1 MKIAITGGIGSGKSY
16 ICHLLEQRGVE
27 IFYCDDEAKRIMVE
41 HHGVQDAL
49 TALVGPEVYTGQP
62 DSLQLNKAV
71 LGSYLRKN
79 AENTAKVNAIVH
91 PRVAEAFLESGKE
104 WMECAILKESGFQHL
119 VDRIVVVTCPLEERY
134 RRIMERDHCDRDTV
148 SRWLSMQISDEE
160 RLEMADFQIKN
171 DGVIP
176 LEEQITELLSMK
188 ADEQNQTMTESNKE
202 ETLASFPYAG
212 EKFADIQMLRYKVEG
227 FDDLNLQQKTY
238 IYHLTEAALAGRD
251 ILFDQNGKYNLRLR
265 RMLEAVYLSLDENSL
280 DADAFKVYMKRF
292 WFSSGIHHH
301 YGCEKFQPGFSEE
314 WLREALTA
322 INYPIDDELLRVIF
336 DPTVDPLRCNQRENE
351 DLLLTSASNYYED
364 GITQAEAEKFYADLR
379 ANSSCKA
386 DCPPQFGLNSRL
398 ERTNDGRLKEN
409 IYRIGELYSLA
420 IEKIVGHLID
430 ALPFAENDQQR
441 KVIRLLIDFYNT
453 GNLTVFDDY
462 CIAWLEDTASLIDF
476 VNGFTE
482 TYGDPLGYKASW
494 ESIVNFKDLVA
505 TQRTETMAANAQWF
519 EDHSPVDPRFK
530 KSECR
535 GISAKVITGAIIT
548 GDLYP
553 STAIGINLPNSDW
566 VRRDHGS
573 KSVTIGNF
581 TDAYN
586 KASRG
591 SGMMEEFVI
600 DEATRELIRTYGD
613 VCDDLHTDLHECL
626 GHGSGKLLPGV
637 SSDAL
642 KAYSSTIEEARAD
655 LFGLY
660 YIADEKLVELGLT
673 PDCEAYKSQY
683 YTYMMNGLLTQLVRI
698 QPGATI
704 EEAHMRN
711 RALIAHWV
719 MEQPGNA
726 LELISREGKT
736 FLRINDYE
744 AIHHH
749 IGALLAEV
757 QRIKSEGDFEAARH
771 LVEDYGVQIGAE
783 LHKEVL
789 ERYQKLDLKPY
800 KGFINP
806 RYTAV
811 RDAQG
816 EITDVLISY
825 DEEFDEQSLRY
836 SREYNF
842 LPDIN

>member
-16 ICHLLEQRGVE
+16 ICHLLQQYGIE
-27 IFYCDDEAKRIMVE
+27 IFYCDEEAKRIMVDHPKVRE
-41 HHGVQDAL
+41 ELVAL
-49 TALVGPEVYTGQP
+49 IGPEVYTT
-62 DSLQLNKAV
+62 DSDSIQLNKVV
-71 LGSYLRKN
+71 LGTFLRAN
-79 AENTAKVNAIVH
+79 PENTAKVNAIVH
-91 PRVAEAFLESGKE
+91 PRVAEAFLESGKN

-119 VDRIVVVTCPLEERY
+119 VDKIVVVTCPLEERY
-134 RRIMERDHCDRDTV
+134 RRIMERDHCNRETV
-148 SRWLSMQISDEE
+148 ERWLSMQISDEE
-160 RLEMADFQIKN
+160 RLKMADFIIVN
-171 DGVIP
+171 DSVNP
-176 LEEQITELLSMK
+176 LLPQITELLSLE
-188 ADEQNQTMTESNKE
+188 ADEQNTVMSQTIQGGAT
-202 ETLASFPYAG
+202 SFPYAG

-227 FDDLNLQQKTY
+227 FENLNLQQKTY
-238 IYHLTEAALAGRD
+238 IFHLTEAALAGRD

-265 RMLEAVYLSLDENSL
+265 RMLEAVYVSLKDTSE
-280 DADAFKVYMKRF
+280 DAESFKIYMKRF

-301 YGCEKFQPGFSEE
+301 YGCEKFQPGFSEK
-314 WLREALTA
+314 WLREVLTF
-322 INYPIDDELLRVIF
+322 IDYPIDEELLRVIF
-336 DPTVDPLRCNQRENE
+336 DPCIDPIRCNQRENE

-364 GITQAEAEKFYADLR
+364 GITQAEAEEYYSHLR
-379 ANSSCKA
+379 ANTSYRK
-386 DCPPQFGLNSRL
+386 DCPPLFGLNSRL
-398 ERTNDGRLKEN
+398 ERTQDGSLQEN
-409 IYRIGELYSLA
+409 VYRIGELYGPA
-420 IEKIVGHLID
+420 IQEIVRHLEE
-430 ALPFAENDQQR
+430 ALPFAENDKQR
-441 KVIRLLIDFYNT
+441 EVIRLLIDFYNT
-453 GNLTVFDDY
+453 GNLTTFDNY
-462 CIAWLEDTASLIDF
+462 CIAWLEDTTSLIDF

-505 TQRTETMAANAQWF
+505 TQRTETMATNAQWF
-519 EDHSPVDPRFK
+519 EDHSPVDSRFK

-600 DEATRELIRTYGD
+600 DEDTRKLILTYGD
-613 VCDDLHTDLHECL
+613 ICDDLHTDLHECL
-626 GHGSGKLLPGV
+626 GHGSGQLLPGV

-673 PDCEAYKSQY
+673 PNNEAYKSQY

-698 QPGATI
+698 LPGATI

-719 MEQPGNA
+719 LEQPGNA
-726 LELISREGKT
+726 MELVSIKGKT
-736 FLRINDYE
+736 YLRINDYD
-744 AIHHH
+744 AIRHH
-749 IGALLAEV
+749 IGELLAEI
-757 QRIKSEGDFEAARH
+757 QRIKSEGDYEAARH
-771 LVEDYGVQIGAE
+771 LVEDYGVQINAE
-783 LHKEVL
+783 LHQEILARYKKL
-789 ERYQKLDLKPY
+789 ELKPY

-806 RYTAV
+806 RYTAI
-811 RDAQG
+811 RDSQG
-816 EITDVLISY
+816 EITEVNISY
-825 DEEFDEQSLRY
+825 SEEFDEQSLRY